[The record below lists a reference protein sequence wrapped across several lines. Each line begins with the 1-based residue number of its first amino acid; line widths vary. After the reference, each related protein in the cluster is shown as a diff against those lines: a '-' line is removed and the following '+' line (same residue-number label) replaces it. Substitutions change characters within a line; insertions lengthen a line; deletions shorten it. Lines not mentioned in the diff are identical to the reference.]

1 MFYREDKYLP
11 GVQLYYKPPTSNP
24 ISIIGVQLLLVLLL
38 GYEFRLLGIIVVEMG
53 LQ

>member
-1 MFYREDKYLP
+1 MDGVEDLCS
-11 GVQLYYKPPTSNP
+11 LN
-24 ISIIGVQLLLVLLL
+24 IHNFSIIGVQLLLVLLL